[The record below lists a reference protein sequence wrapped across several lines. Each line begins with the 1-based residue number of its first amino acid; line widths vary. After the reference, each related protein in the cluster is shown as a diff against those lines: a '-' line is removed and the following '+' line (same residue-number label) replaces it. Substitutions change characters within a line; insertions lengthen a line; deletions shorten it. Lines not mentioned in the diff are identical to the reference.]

1 MPRYFIICKRQLL
14 LFITFSATNDLLITS
29 EYVKT
34 TEMEVD
40 DGLKWYRVGHNP
52 IVVQLGKFIFK
63 FAVDYAYK
71 MRRPKMQ
78 FI

>member
-1 MPRYFIICKRQLL
+1 M
-14 LFITFSATNDLLITS
+14 TS

-40 DGLKWYRVGHNP
+40 DGLNWYRVGYNP
-52 IVVQLGKFIFK
+52 IAVQLGKFIFK
-63 FAVDYAYK
+63 FAVVYTYK

-78 FI
+78 VF